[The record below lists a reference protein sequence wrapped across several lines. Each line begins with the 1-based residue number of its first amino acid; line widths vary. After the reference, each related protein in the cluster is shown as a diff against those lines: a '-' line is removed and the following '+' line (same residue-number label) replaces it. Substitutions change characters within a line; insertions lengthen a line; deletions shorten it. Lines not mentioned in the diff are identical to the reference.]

1 MNTSLLTMSGV
12 SKSYANGA
20 QRLDVLRD
28 VNLAVEPGEF
38 VAIVG
43 FSGSGKTTLVSLLA
57 GLQLPDAGE
66 IQMRG
71 KPVTQPGPERGV
83 VFQNYS
89 LLPWLTV
96 LQNVELAVDQ
106 IYPEW
111 VRERRR
117 RHAEIYIRMV
127 GLEAAKEKRPA
138 QLSGGMRQRVSVA
151 RALAANPEVLLMD
164 EPLSALDAL
173 TRANLQDEFETIW
186 RQEKTTMVLI
196 TNHVDEAI
204 LLADRIIP
212 LTPGPGATLGPS
224 FAVDIPRPRN
234 RHALNHDKAFQDLR
248 QRITGYLL
256 SQHRAGAT
264 GSKTGKM
271 TRRLPP
277 SLGVPVGR
285 AGKVLVTS

>member
-1 MNTSLLTMSGV
+1 MTAPLLTMSGV
-12 SKSYANGA
+12 SKSFTAGA
-20 QRLDVLRD
+20 KRLDVLKD
-28 VNLAVEPGEF
+28 VNLAVQPGEF

-57 GLQLPDAGE
+57 GLQLPDVGE
-66 IQMRG
+66 IHMRG
-71 KPVTQPGPERGV
+71 TRVTQPGPERGV

-96 LQNVELAVDQ
+96 TQNVQLAVDQ
-106 IYPEW
+106 IYPDW
-111 VRERRR
+111 GQERRR

-127 GLEAAKEKRPA
+127 GLDAAKEKRPA

-173 TRANLQDEFETIW
+173 TRANLQDEFENIW

-224 FAVDIPRPRN
+224 FTVDIARPRD

-256 SQHRAGAT
+256 SQHRVGAS
-264 GSKTGKM
+264 GSKPGKM

-277 SLGVPVGR
+277 SVGVPAGR
-285 AGKVLVTS
+285 SAKALVTS